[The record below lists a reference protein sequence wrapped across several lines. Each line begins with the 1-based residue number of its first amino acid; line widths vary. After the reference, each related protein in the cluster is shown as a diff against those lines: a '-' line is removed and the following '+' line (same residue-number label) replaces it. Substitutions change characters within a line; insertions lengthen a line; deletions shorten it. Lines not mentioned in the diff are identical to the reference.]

1 MCVQGCG
8 GEGDW
13 GGGESGKKISVRCRD
28 VFCHI
33 SRLTWTFLCLQAA
46 ERRGE
51 ERRGQEER
59 REEDRSIGEESRERK
74 RRCTRAESNGVGPLA
89 PTGPPSVIGPP
100 ASQAR

>member
-1 MCVQGCG
+1 MCTGLRG
-8 GEGDW
+8 GGDW

-51 ERRGQEER
+51 ERTGEDGRGEER
-59 REEDRSIGEESRERK
+59 AWETIRSLLEERVK
-74 RRCTRAESNGVGPLA
+74 AE
-89 PTGPPSVIGPP
+89 
-100 ASQAR
+100 